1 MATTAA
7 SPALGIFASPFFSY
21 ILLPFLLVFVLIYAI
36 MEKAQI
42 LGENKRYANVIIAM
56 VIAFIFVGVPAVV
69 GVTLKIIPIV
79 TLILVILLCFLLLF
93 GFVNIEL
100 NKGLKIA
107 LGIILG
113 LALIVTVIWAT
124 GIFEKINIDFSSP
137 IIMYAAFFVI
147 LIGVIV
153 LVVSQSPKRGGSG

>member
-21 ILLPFLLVFVLIYAI
+21 VLLPFLLVFVLVYAI

-69 GVTLKIIPIV
+69 GITLKIIPIV

-93 GFVNIEL
+93 GIVNL
-100 NKGLKIA
+100 KLTKGINIA
-107 LGIILG
+107 LGIILS
-113 LALIVTVIWAT
+113 LALIITVAWAT
-124 GIFEKINIDFSSP
+124 GILNSIHVDFSSP
-137 IIMYAAFFVI
+137 IVMYVIFGVI
-147 LIGVIV
+147 LVGVVV
-153 LVVSQSPKRGGSG
+153 LVVAQSPKKSGSG

>member
-21 ILLPFLLVFVLIYAI
+21 VLLPFLLVFVLVYAI

-69 GVTLKIIPIV
+69 GITLKIIPIV

-93 GFVNIEL
+93 GIVNLKL
-100 NKGLKIA
+100 NTGINIT
-107 LGIILG
+107 LGIILS
-113 LALIVTVIWAT
+113 LSLIITVAWAT
-124 GIFEKINIDFSSP
+124 GILNSIHIDFSSP
-137 IIMYAAFFVI
+137 IVMYVIFFVI
-147 LIGVIV
+147 LVGVIV
-153 LVVSQSPKRGGSG
+153 LVVSNPGKKGGSA

>member
-1 MATTAA
+1 
-7 SPALGIFASPFFSY
+7 
-21 ILLPFLLVFVLIYAI
+21 

-42 LGENKRYANVIIAM
+42 LGENKRYANIIIAM

-93 GFVNIEL
+93 GFVSIEL

-107 LGIILG
+107 LGLILG
-113 LALIVTVIWAT
+113 LALIITVLWAT
-124 GIFEKINIDFSSP
+124 GIFESIKIDFSSP
-137 IIMYAAFFVI
+137 LIMYVIFFVI
-147 LIGVIV
+147 FIGVIV
-153 LVVSQSPKRGGSG
+153 LVVSQSPKKSGSA